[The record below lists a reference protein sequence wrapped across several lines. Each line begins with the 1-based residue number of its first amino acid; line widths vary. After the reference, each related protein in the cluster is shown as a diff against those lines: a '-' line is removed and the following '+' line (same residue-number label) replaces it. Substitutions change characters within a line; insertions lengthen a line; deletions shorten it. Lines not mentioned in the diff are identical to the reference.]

1 MEMDAAQ
8 AGIYA
13 LILVIIFLIISRFLI
28 FPAVCSIVPLQL
40 PGTEFDYCF
49 FFR

>member
-8 AGIYA
+8 AGISA
-13 LILVIIFLIISRFLI
+13 LILVIIFLIISWFLI
-28 FPAVCSIVPLQL
+28 FPVVCRIIPLQL

>member
-1 MEMDAAQ
+1 MEKDAAQ

-13 LILVIIFLIISRFLI
+13 LILVIIFLIISRFFL
-28 FPAVCSIVPLQL
+28 FPVVCRIVPLQL
-40 PGTEFDYCF
+40 PGGGFDYCF